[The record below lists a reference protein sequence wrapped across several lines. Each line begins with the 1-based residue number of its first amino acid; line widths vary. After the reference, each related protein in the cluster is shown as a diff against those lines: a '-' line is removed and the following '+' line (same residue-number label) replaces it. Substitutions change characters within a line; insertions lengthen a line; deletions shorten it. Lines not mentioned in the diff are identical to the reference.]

1 MGLLCVSLITAVYF
15 IVTAKTLIM
24 KRIFT
29 TLLSLFSAII
39 LFAQDVRL
47 SDSVIF
53 INNEPVAFYAKSV
66 NESPLRYNIEV
77 YNSNDDV
84 LIKAEVIKFNAP
96 IDELKPFYYYE
107 LTFPPTGD
115 TLAIYLEDEA
125 FPLVLGKII
134 SDYKLISKEK
144 LNRRNVGY
152 FRRTYYGGPA
162 LKMKLKTYEEYL
174 DRTRYYYEQVK
185 RDRTKPVKIIND
197 RVIMQDGV
205 KIGLVTQLDEFQ
217 NRAFYSNTDYS
228 SGTGKPV
235 LAAPI
240 TNETTTMK
248 HDIEIFL
255 LSQRKVDF
263 FNSRDLLDNNDLFE
277 GKGKKLYEI
286 SRNKKIVKDSY
297 QDKMLKRVCYLV
309 EEYAL

>member
-1 MGLLCVSLITAVYF
+1 
-15 IVTAKTLIM
+15 M
-24 KRIFT
+24 KRTFT
-29 TLLSLFSAII
+29 TLLSLFSTFI

-144 LNRRNVGY
+144 LNKRNVGY
-152 FRRTYYGGPA
+152 FRKTYYGGPA

-217 NRAFYSNTDYS
+217 NRSYYSNT
-228 SGTGKPV
+228 G
-235 LAAPI
+235 I

-248 HDIEIFL
+248 RDIEIFL

-263 FNSRDLLDNNDLFE
+263 FNSRDLLDNNELFE

-286 SRNKKIVKDSY
+286 SRNKKIAKDSY
-297 QDKMLKRVCYLV
+297 QDKMLKRVCYLI

>member
-1 MGLLCVSLITAVYF
+1 
-15 IVTAKTLIM
+15 M
-24 KRIFT
+24 KRTFT
-29 TLLSLFSAII
+29 TLLSLFSTFI

-53 INNEPVAFYAKSV
+53 INNEPVAFYAKSL

-152 FRRTYYGGPA
+152 FRKTYYGGPA

-185 RDRTKPVKIIND
+185 RDRTNPVKIIND

-217 NRAFYSNTDYS
+217 NRSYYSNT
-228 SGTGKPV
+228 G
-235 LAAPI
+235 I

-248 HDIEIFL
+248 RDIEIFL

-263 FNSRDLLDNNDLFE
+263 FNSRDLLDNNELFE

-286 SRNKKIVKDSY
+286 SRNKKIAKDSY
-297 QDKMLKRVCYLV
+297 QDKILKKVCYLI